1 MKMKKW
7 QIVLII
13 IAILLIPFLLG
24 LYNLGMF
31 KFFAPKVENVRRNVF
46 EQTQSY
52 THGKIQDLA
61 KYYDEYN
68 RMDVLGDK
76 EAVRQLVILR
86 FAEFDET
93 KIRPQKLRNFLI
105 DMRGY

>member
-1 MKMKKW
+1 MKKW
-7 QIVLII
+7 QKITVVIIV
-13 IAILLIPFLLG
+13 LLIPFLIG
-24 LYNLGMF
+24 LYSLGMF
-31 KFFAPKVENVRRNVF
+31 KFFAPKMENVRRNVF

-68 RMDVLGDK
+68 KTDVLGEK
-76 EAVRQLVILR
+76 EAVRQLIILR

-93 KIRPQKLRNFLI
+93 KIRPQKLRNFLTN
-105 DMRGY
+105 MRGY